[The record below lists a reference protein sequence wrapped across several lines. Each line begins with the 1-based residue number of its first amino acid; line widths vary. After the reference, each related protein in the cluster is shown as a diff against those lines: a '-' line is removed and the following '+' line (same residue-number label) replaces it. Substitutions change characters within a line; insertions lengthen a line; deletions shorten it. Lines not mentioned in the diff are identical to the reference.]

1 MNIWPVDLRFK
12 RVTADG
18 ALGPF
23 ARSKRDEVLG
33 RQDPPELIIDTYP
46 LLRYNFSSFPK
57 SLT

>member
-1 MNIWPVDLRFK
+1 MIYARRFLAVWLK

-33 RQDPPELIIDTYP
+33 RQDPPVLKIFLD
-46 LLRYNFSSFPK
+46 NFPK
-57 SLT
+57 KSII